1 MKKNSVRRVLAVVLA
16 VALVF
21 SVVALNGFSPRVKKI
36 TILTTSDFQ
45 SQIIPFKTKVYIN
58 GVKKKIMVGG
68 SARVVGL
75 VKSIKLKNGT
85 DNTLFLTS
93 GDDFL
98 GPVFRAFGGVPTTFM
113 WDQIADVWEPGNH
126 EFDQGPEV
134 LGKALDYA
142 TVPMICANLDVSK
155 EPALAGK
162 IKPDVIKVVDDV
174 KIGIF
179 GLITPNVNI
188 LSNIGKNIK
197 VNPDL
202 VSVANAEV
210 KKLKSEGCDII
221 IALTHI
227 GVDADK
233 SLASKVNGIDVI
245 VGGHSHTLIKKPIV
259 VKTPNGDKT
268 IIVQDGAKAA
278 YLGELTLY
286 IGKDIPTTGHENTSF
301 IRSIFSGS
309 KKTIDHYNWKL
320 HLLDSSVPSD
330 PFTQKLVDYF
340 ESKMP
345 PPEKVG
351 ETLVDLDARKETVRT
366 KEAAIGNLFTDAMNY
381 AVGTTIAVT
390 NGGGIRGDKIYP
402 KGEITTAT
410 LTQMH
415 PFGNSIVIVKLT
427 GKQFKEILERG
438 AAALRS
444 KNDPRDPK
452 TIDTGAFLQVSGIK
466 EVIDVD
472 KTPQQLDPTNSK
484 IVVPGERVVS
494 VTINGEPLDPN
505 KVYTVAVNDYIAH
518 GGDGYVTLGNLPD
531 SAKNFTYIYLTDA
544 LYKYIKA
551 HTPISPKVEGRIT
564 IKGELAGF
572 GD

>member
-1 MKKNSVRRVLAVVLA
+1 MKKGIKSIIVLSLAVLLVLSF
-16 VALVF
+16 VAI
-21 SVVALNGFSPRVKKI
+21 NGFRLPPQRI

-45 SQIIPFKTKVYIN
+45 SQITPFKTKIYIN
-58 GVKKKIMVGG
+58 GVKTKVEVGG

-75 VKSIKLKNGT
+75 VKELKWKNG
-85 DNTLFLTS
+85 NASTLFLTS

-98 GPVFRAFGGVPTTFM
+98 GPVFRAFGGIPTTFM
-113 WDQIADVWEPGNH
+113 WDQIADAWEPGNH

-134 LGKALDYA
+134 LGKALDYS
-142 TVPMICANLDVSK
+142 TVPMICANLDVSN
-155 EPALAGK
+155 EPALKGK
-162 IKPDVIKVVDDV
+162 IKPDLIKIAGSV

-188 LSNIGKNIK
+188 LTNLGKNVK

-202 VSVANAEV
+202 ASVAQAEV
-210 KKLKSEGCDII
+210 DKLKGEGCNLIV
-221 IALTHI
+221 ALTHI

-233 SLASKVNGIDVI
+233 DLASKVNGIDVI
-245 VGGHSHTLIKKPIV
+245 VGGHSHTLIQTPIV
-259 VKTPNGDKT
+259 VKNPNGHET

-278 YLGELTLY
+278 YLGQLTLY
-286 IGKDIPTTGHENTSF
+286 VGKKGIE
-301 IRSIFSGS
+301 
-309 KKTIDHYNWKL
+309 KYNWKL

-340 ESKMP
+340 EAKMP

-351 ETLVDLDARKETVRT
+351 ESLVDLDARKSTVRT
-366 KEAAIGNLFTDAMNY
+366 REAAIGDLFTDAMNY
-381 AVGTTIAVT
+381 AVGTKIAVT

-402 KGEITTAT
+402 KGVITTAT

-427 GKQFKEILERG
+427 GKQFKEVLERG

-452 TIDTGAFLQVSGIK
+452 TIDTGAFLQVAGIK

-531 SAKNFTYIYLTDA
+531 SAKNFTYVYLTDA

-551 HTPISPKVEGRIT
+551 HSPIAPKVEGRII

>member
-1 MKKNSVRRVLAVVLA
+1 MKKSIKLLVVITVM
-16 VALVF
+16 VALIGSF
-21 SVVALNGFSPRVKKI
+21 VAVNGFRIPPEKI

-45 SQIIPFKTKVYIN
+45 SQITPFKTKVYIN
-58 GVKKKIMVGG
+58 GVKTKIMVGG
-68 SARVVGL
+68 AARLVGT
-75 VKSIKLKNGT
+75 VKELKKKNGPKKT
-85 DNTLFLTS
+85 VFFTS
-93 GDDFL
+93 GDDFI

-113 WDQIADVWEPGNH
+113 WDQIADAWEPGNH
-126 EFDQGPEV
+126 EFDLGPET
-134 LGKALDYA
+134 LGKALDYS
-142 TVPMICANLDVSK
+142 TVPMICANLDVSN
-155 EPALAGK
+155 EPALKGK
-162 IKPDVIKVVDDV
+162 IKPDMIKKVGDV
-174 KIGIF
+174 KLGIF
-179 GLITPNVNI
+179 GLITPNINI
-188 LSNIGKNIK
+188 LTNLGKNVK

-202 VSVANAEV
+202 VSVANEEV
-210 KKLKSEGCDII
+210 KKLKKEGANVIVAI
-221 IALTHI
+221 THI

-233 SLASKVNGIDVI
+233 DLASKVNGIDVI

-259 VKTPNGDKT
+259 VKNPDGGQT

-278 YLGELTLY
+278 YLGELSLY
-286 IGKDIPTTGHENTSF
+286 VSDWGRGKVES
-301 IRSIFSGS
+301 
-309 KKTIDHYNWKL
+309 YEWKL
-320 HLLDSSVPSD
+320 HLLDDSVPVD

-340 ESKMP
+340 EAKMP

-351 ETLVDLDARKETVRT
+351 ETLVDLDARKSVVRT
-366 KEAAIGNLFTDAMNY
+366 REAAIGDLFTDAMNY
-381 AVGTTIAVT
+381 AVGTKIAVT

-415 PFGNSIVIVKLT
+415 PFGNSIVIVQLT
-427 GKQFKEILERG
+427 GKQFKEVLERG

-452 TIDTGAFLQVSGIK
+452 TIDTGAFLQVAGLK

-472 KTPQQLDPTNSK
+472 KTPQQLDKTNSK

-494 VTINGEPLDPN
+494 VTIDGEPLDPDEI
-505 KVYTVAVNDYIAH
+505 YTVAVNDYIAH

-531 SAKNFTYIYLTDA
+531 SAKNFTYVYLTDA

-551 HTPISPKVEGRIT
+551 HSPIAPKVEGRII

>member
-1 MKKNSVRRVLAVVLA
+1 MKKGVRLLVVLTVMLA
-16 VALVF
+16 MVMSF
-21 SVVALNGFSPRVKKI
+21 VVVNGFNLPPQRI

-45 SQIIPFKTKVYIN
+45 SQITPFKTKIYIN
-58 GVKKKIMVGG
+58 GVKTKVEVGG
-68 SARVVGL
+68 AARLVGL
-75 VKSIKLKNGT
+75 VKELKRENG
-85 DNTLFLTS
+85 NASTLFFTS
-93 GDDFL
+93 GDDFI
-98 GPVFRAFGGVPTTFM
+98 GPVFRAFKGIPTTFM

-126 EFDQGPEV
+126 EFDLGPETFGET
-134 LGKALDYA
+134 LNYS
-142 TVPMICANLDVSK
+142 TVPVICANLDVSN
-155 EPALAGK
+155 EPALKGK
-162 IKPDVIKVVDDV
+162 IKPDVIKIVGNV
-174 KIGIF
+174 KLGIF

-188 LSNIGKNIK
+188 LTNLGKNVK

-210 KKLKSEGCDII
+210 EKLKKEGADVI
-221 IALTHI
+221 IAVTHI

-233 SLASKVNGIDVI
+233 DLASKVNGINII
-245 VGGHSHTLIKKPIV
+245 VGGHSHTLITTPIV
-259 VKTPNGDKT
+259 VKNPDGGQT

-278 YLGELTLY
+278 YLGELTFY
-286 IGKDIPTTGHENTSF
+286 VSRWGKIES
-301 IRSIFSGS
+301 
-309 KKTIDHYNWKL
+309 YNWKL

-330 PFTQKLVDYF
+330 PFTQKMVDYF
-340 ESKMP
+340 EAKMP

-351 ETLVDLDARKETVRT
+351 ESLVDLDARKSVVRT
-366 KEAAIGNLFTDAMNY
+366 REAAIGDLFTDAMNY
-381 AVGTTIAVT
+381 AVGTKIAVT

-415 PFGNSIVIVKLT
+415 PFGNSIVIVQLT
-427 GKQFKEILERG
+427 GKQFKQILERG
-438 AAALRS
+438 AAALRA

-452 TIDTGAFLQVSGIK
+452 TIDTGAFLQVAGLK

-472 KTPQQLDPTNSK
+472 KTPQQLDKTNSK

-505 KVYTVAVNDYIAH
+505 ETYTVAVNDYIAH
-518 GGDGYVTLGNLPD
+518 GGDGYITLANLPD
-531 SAKNFTYIYLTDA
+531 SAKNFTYVYLTDA

-551 HTPISPKVEGRIT
+551 HSPIAPKVEGRIT

>member
-1 MKKNSVRRVLAVVLA
+1 MKKGVRLLVVLTVMLA
-16 VALVF
+16 MVMSF
-21 SVVALNGFSPRVKKI
+21 VVVNGFNLPPQRI

-45 SQIIPFKTKVYIN
+45 SQITPFKTKIYIN
-58 GVKKKIMVGG
+58 GVKTKVEVGG
-68 SARVVGL
+68 AARLVGL
-75 VKSIKLKNGT
+75 VKELKRENG
-85 DNTLFLTS
+85 NASTLFFTS
-93 GDDFL
+93 GDDFI
-98 GPVFRAFGGVPTTFM
+98 GPVFRAFKGIPTTFM

-126 EFDQGPEV
+126 EFDLGPETFGET
-134 LGKALDYA
+134 LNYS
-142 TVPMICANLDVSK
+142 TVPVICANLDVSN
-155 EPALAGK
+155 EPALKGK
-162 IKPDVIKVVDDV
+162 IKPDVIKIVGNV
-174 KIGIF
+174 KLGIF

-188 LSNIGKNIK
+188 LTNLGKNVK

-210 KKLKSEGCDII
+210 EKLKKEGADVI
-221 IALTHI
+221 IAVTHI

-233 SLASKVNGIDVI
+233 DLASKVNGINII
-245 VGGHSHTLIKKPIV
+245 VGGHSHTLITTPIV
-259 VKTPNGDKT
+259 VKNPDGGQT

-278 YLGELTLY
+278 YLGELTFY
-286 IGKDIPTTGHENTSF
+286 VSRWGKIES
-301 IRSIFSGS
+301 
-309 KKTIDHYNWKL
+309 YNWKL

-330 PFTQKLVDYF
+330 PFTQKMVDYF
-340 ESKMP
+340 EAKMP

-351 ETLVDLDARKETVRT
+351 ESLVDLDARKSVVRT
-366 KEAAIGNLFTDAMNY
+366 REAAIGDLFTDAMNY
-381 AVGTTIAVT
+381 AVGTKIAVT

-415 PFGNSIVIVKLT
+415 PFGNSIVIVQLT
-427 GKQFKEILERG
+427 GKQFKQILERG
-438 AAALRS
+438 AAALRA

-452 TIDTGAFLQVSGIK
+452 TIDTGAFLQVAGLK

-472 KTPQQLDPTNSK
+472 KTPQQLDKTNSK

-505 KVYTVAVNDYIAH
+505 ETYTVAVNDYIAH
-518 GGDGYVTLGNLPD
+518 GGDGYVTLANLPD
-531 SAKNFTYIYLTDA
+531 SAKNFTYVYLTDA

-551 HTPISPKVEGRIT
+551 HSPIAPKVEGRIT

>member
-1 MKKNSVRRVLAVVLA
+1 MKKSIKVAVVLTVA
-16 VALVF
+16 VALVLSF
-21 SVVALNGFSPRVKKI
+21 VAVSGFFYLPPQRI

-45 SQIIPFKTKVYIN
+45 SQITPFKTKIYVN
-58 GVKKKIMVGG
+58 GVKEKVEVGG
-68 SARVVGL
+68 AARLVGL
-75 VKSIKLKNGT
+75 VKELKWKNG
-85 DNTLFLTS
+85 NASTLFFTS
-93 GDDFL
+93 GDDFI
-98 GPVFRAFGGVPTTFM
+98 GPVFRAFGGIPTTFM
-113 WDQIADVWEPGNH
+113 WDQIADAWEPGNH
-126 EFDQGPEV
+126 EFDLGPET
-134 LGKALDYA
+134 LGKALDYS
-142 TVPMICANLDVSK
+142 TVPMICANLDVSN
-155 EPALAGK
+155 EPALKGK
-162 IKPDVIKVVDDV
+162 IKPDIIKIVGNV
-174 KIGIF
+174 KLGIF

-188 LSNIGKNIK
+188 LSNIGKNVK

-210 KKLKSEGCDII
+210 KKLKDEGADII
-221 IALTHI
+221 VAVTHI
-227 GVDADK
+227 GVDADEE
-233 SLASKVNGIDVI
+233 LASKVNGINVI
-245 VGGHSHTLIKKPIV
+245 VGGHSHTLIKTPII
-259 VKTPNGDKT
+259 VKNPDGGQT

-286 IGKDIPTTGHENTSF
+286 VSRWGKIE
-301 IRSIFSGS
+301 
-309 KKTIDHYNWKL
+309 KYNWKL
-320 HLLDSSVPSD
+320 HLLDSSVPAD

-340 ESKMP
+340 EAKMP

-351 ETLVDLDARKETVRT
+351 ETLVDLDARKSVVRT
-366 KEAAIGNLFTDAMNY
+366 REAAIGDLFTDAMNY
-381 AVGTTIAVT
+381 AVGTKIAVT

-427 GKQFKEILERG
+427 GKQFKQILERG
-438 AAALRS
+438 AAALRA

-452 TIDTGAFLQVSGIK
+452 TIDTGAFLQVAGIK

-472 KTPQQLDPTNSK
+472 KTPQQLDKTNSK

-505 KVYTVAVNDYIAH
+505 KTYTVAVNDYMAH
-518 GGDGYVTLGNLPD
+518 GGDGYVTLANLPD
-531 SAKNFTYIYLTDA
+531 SAKNFTYVYLTDA

-551 HTPISPKVEGRIT
+551 HSPIAPKVEGRII
-564 IKGELAGF
+564 IKGELASF

>member
-21 SVVALNGFSPRVKKI
+21 SVVALNGFRPRLQRI
-36 TILTTSDFQ
+36 TILTTSDLQ
-45 SQIIPFKTKVYIN
+45 SQIVPFKTKVYIN
-58 GVKKKIMVGG
+58 GVKTKVEVGG
-68 SARVVGL
+68 AARIAGL
-75 VKSIKLKNGT
+75 VKELKWRNGNAST
-85 DNTLFLTS
+85 FFLTS

-98 GPVFRAFGGVPTTFM
+98 GPVFRAFGGIPTTFL

-134 LGKALDYA
+134 LGKALNYA

-162 IKPDVIKVVDDV
+162 IKPDVIKIAGNV

-202 VSVANAEV
+202 ASVAQAEV
-210 KKLKSEGCDII
+210 KKLRGEGCNLI

-233 SLASKVNGIDVI
+233 ELASKVNGIDVI
-245 VGGHSHTLIKKPIV
+245 VGGHSHTLIQTPIE
-259 VKTPNGDKT
+259 VKNPDGGKT
-268 IIVQDGAKAA
+268 IIVQDGARAV

-286 IGKDIPTTGHENTSF
+286 VGRKG
-301 IRSIFSGS
+301 
-309 KKTIDHYNWKL
+309 IDHYNWKL

-366 KEAAIGNLFTDAMNY
+366 REAAIGNLFTDAMNY
-381 AVGTTIAVT
+381 AVATTIAVT

-494 VTINGEPLDPN
+494 VTINGKPLDPN